1 MPIVVAT
8 RAEAGV
14 EIERVAV
21 LEVLGRADAADGVAT
36 RRPDVGEAQDAAL
49 ELDVGEQVGEAE
61 VLEKGM
67 NEFKL
72 SKNTL
77 EHVGCLGFI

>member
-49 ELDVGEQVGEAE
+49 ELDVGEQVSEAE
-61 VLEKGM
+61 VLEKRH
-67 NEFKL
+67 EFKL

-77 EHVGCLGFI
+77 EHVGCLGFV

>member
-1 MPIVVAT
+1 MVAT

-61 VLEKGM
+61 VLKKPDDVRHG
-67 NEFKL
+67 
-72 SKNTL
+72 KNIH
-77 EHVGCLGFI
+77 EHVGCLGFV